1 MSQGIIAGATSYEN
15 QSLNDIIKDIK
26 VWISYSEELCEEVNC
41 KINELKCSEFYSK
54 IPYNYWAVIVSI
66 PKICRTNIED
76 LTQVLSAI
84 DTHTLSEKKVDLF
97 YKVGKNSFKNSEEN
111 RKCYRCNDERWHDY
125 DNADFRKVETIYAD
139 FGDYCATLWD
149 VTNAAS
155 RLKDYIDIPKEVATV
170 KFEDNSVHIGNSNQ
184 ISNSVI
190 GSKNMTKV
198 KQETKKEPFLPKY
211 FWEIFVAILATVVGT
226 AICVWLGLS

>member
-15 QSLNDIIKDIK
+15 QSLSDIIKDIK
-26 VWISYSEELCEEVNC
+26 AWISYSEELCEEINC
-41 KINELKCSEFYSK
+41 RIKELKCSEFYPK

-66 PKICRTNIED
+66 PKICKTNIED

-84 DTHTLSEKKVDLF
+84 DTHTLSEKKVELF
-97 YKVGKNSFKNSEEN
+97 YKVGKNSIKNSEEN

-155 RLKDYIDIPKEVATV
+155 RLKDYIDIPKEITSM
-170 KFEDNSVHIGNSNQ
+170 KIEDNSINIGDGNIISDSNFHSKTVTKSNAEGTSSKVFWQ
-184 ISNSVI
+184 IIIPIIVGVI
-190 GSKNMTKV
+190 V
-198 KQETKKEPFLPKY
+198 
-211 FWEIFVAILATVVGT
+211 I
-226 AICVWLGLS
+226 AICAAIGLE